1 MENIKI
7 LIDLS
12 GIQDKTTLTSAIKAY
27 SLNQHSPF
35 LFLIKGKK
43 EDMVLFSGYDKIR
56 PYDEKEDSD
65 GIDVFL
71 KKEESK
77 NQDRLLYL
85 FHKKDKTRSYLLIMS
100 RINQDSIDKAR
111 QLVSRIFEVKNI
123 SCSIVSEEEE
133 ISDASSF
140 VKRVAHKD
148 ILSSH
153 EPLMAVKEK
162 DFLLLS
168 HYYDA
173 IVGLIDEDRETRKS
187 VFSDIGSFFFK
198 NYMPSNRL
206 PSLKDFLSDYEI
218 LLDEPKLTLNLLKEV
233 NTNDYTNIFLAIE
246 RLMKD

>member
-12 GIQDKTTLTSAIKAY
+12 AIQDKTTLTSAIKTY
-27 SLNQHSPF
+27 SLNQHNPF

-65 GIDVFL
+65 TSDVFL

-77 NQDRLLYL
+77 NKNRLLYL
-85 FHKKDKTRSYLLIMS
+85 FHKKDKTRSYLLILNQMNKDN
-100 RINQDSIDKAR
+100 INRAK
-111 QLVSRIFEVKNI
+111 QLVSHIFETKDI
-123 SCSIVSEEEE
+123 PCSFVTEEEE
-133 ISDASSF
+133 TLDEDLF
-140 VKRVAHKD
+140 GKRVAHED

-162 DFLLLS
+162 DFLILS

-173 IVGLIDEDRETRKS
+173 IIRLINEDRDTRKS
-187 VFSDIGSFFFK
+187 IFSDIGSFFFK
-198 NYMPSNRL
+198 NYMSSNRL

-218 LLDEPKLTLNLLKEV
+218 LLDEPKLTLNLIKEV

-246 RLMKD
+246 KLMKA